1 MLCVARSLCFS
12 LAECVLVKFCV
23 NMRFMSVLFC
33 VSTWL
38 DCFHLPCAYVFVMFG
53 VSTWLVI
60 RFLVPCAFLS
70 CLYSTHLVI
79 RLYSRSICPTC
90 PRYLPTS
97 LFIIAVQCQIV
108 VVCDLC
114 FPESCL
120 GIIFFFVL
128 IKKAHHLCKIES
140 SPLNHPFTPSP

>member
-70 CLYSTHLVI
+70 IVFTLPILLSDYTVDPFAPPVLVTCLPPYLLLQSSARLLLYVLYVSLSLV
-79 RLYSRSICPTC
+79 
-90 PRYLPTS
+90 
-97 LFIIAVQCQIV
+97 F
-108 VVCDLC
+108 
-114 FPESCL
+114 
-120 GIIFFFVL
+120 
-128 IKKAHHLCKIES
+128 IES
-140 SPLNHPFTPSP
+140 SLHPFTLTVHLKKYI